1 MKYYSGLKRNEVLI
15 PAATWM
21 NPEIMLSEESQSQ
34 KDKYCMTPPI
44 FREGNGTPLQYS
56 CLENPMDGGAW

>member
-21 NPEIMLSEESQSQ
+21 NSEIMLSEESQSQ
-34 KDKYCMTPPI
+34 MDKYCMIPPI
-44 FREGNGTPLQYS
+44 
-56 CLENPMDGGAW
+56 